1 MQVILVAIVIGF
13 PQTVTVFLDKPLVVD
28 LDKVQMPDAGKKE
41 NKDDQQAMDEL
52 FKSSGPAASSP
63 K

>member
-1 MQVILVAIVIGF
+1 
-13 PQTVTVFLDKPLVVD
+13 VVD

-52 FKSSGPAASSP
+52 FKNSGPAASSP